1 MCTFSVSQDPEG
13 QNEEAEE
20 VPLTLWFQEYSWV
33 SGSLDLSTD
42 PLPAP
47 RKAPILEYVHI

>member
-1 MCTFSVSQDPEG
+1 MCTFSVSQDAEG

-20 VPLTLWFQEYSWV
+20 VLLTLWFQECSWV